1 MRKFME
7 NNAVKRLVVSVAFL
21 LMCIPFMLAQGLIK
35 VTGRITDELNEP
47 MIGVS
52 VLEKGTANGAI
63 TDIDGN
69 YSLSVKEG
77 ATIVYSYIGYLTQEK
92 KAVAGVMD
100 VILKEDSKTLDEVV
114 VVGYGVQKKSSVTG
128 AISQVKAEDMENR
141 TISNA
146 SQALQGKTAGVQLIT
161 TSSAPGSTPTVRVRG
176 FSSNESSNPLYV
188 VDGVRM
194 SDIGGLDP
202 NNIAS
207 MEVLKDA
214 ASAAIYGAEAGN
226 GVILISTKK
235 GKAGQG
241 KITYDFQFA
250 TQSISH
256 MPKLLNSEE
265 YIQYMS
271 EGNILAKDFME
282 TNWDGKTNTNW
293 LDIAFED
300 SRMAKHNLAFTGGG
314 EQGNYY
320 LALTYLDNDGIVK
333 GKNDTYQRMTATV
346 NAEYNI
352 KPWLKVGTTNQIEKY
367 NVRNVSSQNAYGSFL
382 QAVLMM
388 DPLTPDTYAS
398 DQLPTHMKNA
408 LSQGSTL
415 LKDENGRYY
424 GSSLFYVGENY
435 HPTVMR
441 ESNISRN
448 SGFNVNGSIYA
459 DFKPI
464 KGLTVTSRFG
474 YLLGGKRSS
483 TTNLPFYG
491 NTNQKRN
498 YVNVSGQSS
507 TNIYYQWEN
516 FANYMKS
523 FGGHTINAMA
533 GMSFQESTYDY
544 VSAGLEANGENAVL
558 QNNPLFYYLNYASS
572 SAVKS
577 LGGEKTRS
585 AKMSYFGRVSY
596 DYLGRYMAQFS
607 LRADAADLSQL
618 PISNRWGYFPA
629 ASVGWTVSEEKF
641 FAPLQKHISSLKMRV
656 SWGQNGSLSA
666 LGGYSYG
673 TDMTSSGIY
682 PLGAGNSFTS
692 AVSPSSLGNDNLR
705 WETSEQTNIGLD
717 ARFLRDRLNFSVD
730 YFNKKTK
737 DLLVWNTT
745 PSLVIGGSTSPI
757 NAGNVSNKGWEFE
770 LGWRDRVKDFNY
782 SVRGSLA
789 TLKNEVTYIDR
800 SLSRIAGTAFHTYTL
815 SYFEKGYPVY
825 YFRGYKFKGLDAEG
839 NPTFHD
845 LDNSGN
851 LSDGDLTYIGDAIPD
866 FTYGVTLTAAWKGFD
881 LTVFGTGSY
890 GNEIY
895 HCYYRPD
902 YSSSNR
908 LKDIFYDNRWTAEN
922 PNGTVPRAGAKNM
935 DQYVQ
940 SDAMVYDGSFFRV
953 KQIQLGY
960 TLPKSL
966 LKKVFVNNLRV
977 YCSLDDFI
985 TFSSYPGFDPESSAN
1000 ATKGMGIDMGG
1011 YPASKKVVLG
1021 FNIEF

>member
-1 MRKFME
+1 ME

-21 LMCIPFMLAQGLIK
+21 LMCIPFMLAQGHIK

-69 YSLSVKEG
+69 YTLSVKEG

-241 KITYDFQFA
+241 KITYDFQFV

-314 EQGNYY
+314 EQGTYY

-757 NAGNVSNKGWEFE
+757 NAGNVSN
-770 LGWRDRVKDFNY
+770 
-782 SVRGSLA
+782 
-789 TLKNEVTYIDR
+789 
-800 SLSRIAGTAFHTYTL
+800 
-815 SYFEKGYPVY
+815 
-825 YFRGYKFKGLDAEG
+825 
-839 NPTFHD
+839 
-845 LDNSGN
+845 
-851 LSDGDLTYIGDAIPD
+851 
-866 FTYGVTLTAAWKGFD
+866 
-881 LTVFGTGSY
+881 
-890 GNEIY
+890 
-895 HCYYRPD
+895 
-902 YSSSNR
+902 
-908 LKDIFYDNRWTAEN
+908 
-922 PNGTVPRAGAKNM
+922 
-935 DQYVQ
+935 
-940 SDAMVYDGSFFRV
+940 
-953 KQIQLGY
+953 
-960 TLPKSL
+960 
-966 LKKVFVNNLRV
+966 
-977 YCSLDDFI
+977 
-985 TFSSYPGFDPESSAN
+985 
-1000 ATKGMGIDMGG
+1000 
-1011 YPASKKVVLG
+1011 
-1021 FNIEF
+1021 

>member
-1 MRKFME
+1 ME

-398 DQLPTHMKNA
+398 EQLPTHMKNA

-448 SGFNVNGSIYA
+448 SGFNVNGTIYA

-498 YVNVSGQSS
+498 YV
-507 TNIYYQWEN
+507 
-516 FANYMKS
+516 
-523 FGGHTINAMA
+523 
-533 GMSFQESTYDY
+533 
-544 VSAGLEANGENAVL
+544 
-558 QNNPLFYYLNYASS
+558 
-572 SAVKS
+572 
-577 LGGEKTRS
+577 
-585 AKMSYFGRVSY
+585 
-596 DYLGRYMAQFS
+596 
-607 LRADAADLSQL
+607 
-618 PISNRWGYFPA
+618 
-629 ASVGWTVSEEKF
+629 
-641 FAPLQKHISSLKMRV
+641 
-656 SWGQNGSLSA
+656 
-666 LGGYSYG
+666 
-673 TDMTSSGIY
+673 
-682 PLGAGNSFTS
+682 
-692 AVSPSSLGNDNLR
+692 
-705 WETSEQTNIGLD
+705 
-717 ARFLRDRLNFSVD
+717 
-730 YFNKKTK
+730 
-737 DLLVWNTT
+737 
-745 PSLVIGGSTSPI
+745 
-757 NAGNVSNKGWEFE
+757 
-770 LGWRDRVKDFNY
+770 
-782 SVRGSLA
+782 
-789 TLKNEVTYIDR
+789 
-800 SLSRIAGTAFHTYTL
+800 
-815 SYFEKGYPVY
+815 
-825 YFRGYKFKGLDAEG
+825 
-839 NPTFHD
+839 
-845 LDNSGN
+845 
-851 LSDGDLTYIGDAIPD
+851 
-866 FTYGVTLTAAWKGFD
+866 
-881 LTVFGTGSY
+881 
-890 GNEIY
+890 
-895 HCYYRPD
+895 
-902 YSSSNR
+902 
-908 LKDIFYDNRWTAEN
+908 
-922 PNGTVPRAGAKNM
+922 
-935 DQYVQ
+935 
-940 SDAMVYDGSFFRV
+940 
-953 KQIQLGY
+953 
-960 TLPKSL
+960 
-966 LKKVFVNNLRV
+966 
-977 YCSLDDFI
+977 
-985 TFSSYPGFDPESSAN
+985 
-1000 ATKGMGIDMGG
+1000 
-1011 YPASKKVVLG
+1011 
-1021 FNIEF
+1021 